1 METISTRHFFQQM
14 GKVIRFIFINLS
26 FDIKVY
32 TVGEFFAHAEA
43 RKSPVLDGKV
53 LRTEAGKEVRYPIC
67 LTPEEKLIATKI
79 VNVFG

>member
-1 METISTRHFFQQM
+1 M